1 MIGCLA
7 AALLLVIPALG
18 LRPASADVVELKGGD
33 RVEGA
38 LKEATPA
45 GVVVEVG
52 GQSIRF
58 EASSV
63 RAIYFGSPVPPAPP
77 DAPPASAAPP
87 APSVPPSPGAGALQ
101 IVQSLRATVATGTT
115 LRDYE
120 TRLHGVAPL
129 VELYLA
135 GMPPAPGAAI
145 RDAMRYYVLAA
156 WGWNN
161 LGMTSRTVWL
171 RKDDALARCPAY
183 QEFARAMQVKGEAYY
198 AERTQNYVVIADGA
212 VPVLWSCA
220 AEKVAEAE
228 TLLLKAEK

>member
-1 MIGCLA
+1 MIETLANPYGPRGRAARDLMTLPYPGLWVNECPPSPQPSPSPRVKAREIVIGCLA

-38 LKEATPA
+38 LREATPA

-87 APSVPPSPGAGALQ
+87 APSVPPSPGAGGLQ

-129 VELYLA
+129 V
-135 GMPPAPGAAI
+135 
-145 RDAMRYYVLAA
+145 
-156 WGWNN
+156 
-161 LGMTSRTVWL
+161 
-171 RKDDALARCPAY
+171 
-183 QEFARAMQVKGEAYY
+183 
-198 AERTQNYVVIADGA
+198 
-212 VPVLWSCA
+212 
-220 AEKVAEAE
+220 
-228 TLLLKAEK
+228 